1 MEVEIVQTPRG
12 CRYFVKTFETNAY
25 NKNKFVKT
33 LKFYQDQKMVK
44 QIIVDE
50 GYMDDQFHIWDIS
63 TLHFGENVI
72 FYAKY

>member
-1 MEVEIVQTPRG
+1 
-12 CRYFVKTFETNAY
+12 
-25 NKNKFVKT
+25 
-33 LKFYQDQKMVK
+33 MVK